1 MSFFS
6 SAYLSVSV
14 LSVGEGGY
22 WEGTVKGRTG
32 WFPSD
37 CVEEVAALGK
47 DNRSGK
53 TKIYEKSFTLQ
64 TVFKNEFSLLI
75 SAVICSETDFRA
87 GIQLSYIIIFWNKT
101 CFYYF

>member
-1 MSFFS
+1 MYLSVH
-6 SAYLSVSV
+6 LSVSV

-37 CVEEVAALGK
+37 CVEEVAGLSK

-53 TKIYEKSFTLQ
+53 AKPVEASPRCCILIYYSVHDKCLACF
-64 TVFKNEFSLLI
+64 LI
-75 SAVICSETDFRA
+75 
-87 GIQLSYIIIFWNKT
+87 Y
-101 CFYYF
+101 

>member
-1 MSFFS
+1 MSICS
-6 SAYLSVSV
+6 SMHLSVHLSVSV

-37 CVEEVAALGK
+37 CVEEVAGLSK

-53 TKIYEKSFTLQ
+53 TKPVEASPHSCILKYYSVHGKCFLE
-64 TVFKNEFSLLI
+64 SLWVL
-75 SAVICSETDFRA
+75 
-87 GIQLSYIIIFWNKT
+87 W
-101 CFYYF
+101 

>member
-1 MSFFS
+1 MYLSVH
-6 SAYLSVSV
+6 LSVSV

-37 CVEEVAALGK
+37 CVEEVAGLSK

-53 TKIYEKSFTLQ
+53 ASPHCCILIYYSVHDKCLAC
-64 TVFKNEFSLLI
+64 LLI
-75 SAVICSETDFRA
+75 
-87 GIQLSYIIIFWNKT
+87 Y
-101 CFYYF
+101 